1 MLRRSFF
8 AGFSAFLIL
17 SAIPACN
24 DATKPSVNAPASV
37 PGAVGKDAPAGNVP
51 KAKQI

>member
-24 DATKPSVNAPASV
+24 DATPSVKSTPSV
-37 PGAVGKDAPAGNVP
+37 PGAVGKDAPTGNVP
-51 KAKQI
+51 KPKQM